1 MEAPAPRRAGGGR
14 QRDGSSARLHP
25 LVCRRSLASIAGPGF
40 AWGESMTEPIG
51 YHVVMRLE
59 DSRIIC
65 TSASARREMSRVFY
79 EQGEL
84 PGWLLAFRAVD
95 THLHA
100 LLRCTRA
107 EAGAFAR
114 RVETSLRW
122 RLGLEVSFDRA
133 RYKPVGDQHH
143 LETSFPYIMRQE
155 SRHGV
160 ALDPFHDGSNLPDL
174 IGARVLLPCPRHGGP
189 GTLLGRGLEL
199 LGAATARA
207 VATFLPR
214 VRRRYLLALVGIRRG
229 PIAIELGDLAD
240 AAAAALGL
248 AKLAGRGDARTIA
261 RLAAVHVVD
270 APTRQLAEALRISTR
285 AVQLLRATPPWQPAV
300 RAVGLQLR
308 MRAAHRALPIEDR
321 PLGE

>member
-1 MEAPAPRRAGGGR
+1 MA
-14 QRDGSSARLHP
+14 
-25 LVCRRSLASIAGPGF
+25 
-40 AWGESMTEPIG
+40 EPIG
-51 YHVVMRLE
+51 YHATMRLE
-59 DSRIIC
+59 DSRVLC
-65 TSASARREMSRVFY
+65 TSAGARRELSRVFY
-79 EQGEL
+79 EQGE
-84 PGWLLAFRAVD
+84 PHGWLLAFRAVD

-114 RVETSLRW
+114 RVETSLGW
-122 RLGLEVSFDRA
+122 RLRLEVRFDRA
-133 RYKPVGDQHH
+133 RYKAIEDQHH

-155 SRHGV
+155 ARHGV

-174 IGARVLLPCPRHGGP
+174 IGARVLLPSPRHGCAGAA
-189 GTLLGRGLEL
+189 LGEGVEL

-214 VRRRYLLALVGIRRG
+214 VRRRFLLALVGIQRG
-229 PIAIELGDLAD
+229 PIAIELADLAD

-248 AKLAGRGDARTIA
+248 PELKGRGDANTVA
-261 RLAAVHVVD
+261 RLAAVHVMD
-270 APTRQLAEALRISTR
+270 GLAPTKLLAEALSISTR
-285 AVQLLRATPPWQPAV
+285 AVQQLRTMSPWLPAV

-321 PLGE
+321 PLGER